1 MTQALN
7 DTARGIN
14 HALWKR
20 RQSSPSVAVTSGW
33 HDEFIAQ
40 GLDRK
45 QSFAE
50 YRKFRMRQW
59 YKQRKAKK

>member
-14 HALWKR
+14 GAIWKR
-20 RQSSPSVAVTSGW
+20 RQRAPSVVITSRW

-50 YRKFRMRQW
+50 YRRLRMRQW
-59 YKQRKAKK
+59 YQQQRPKK

>member
-14 HALWKR
+14 GAIWKR
-20 RQSSPSVAVTSGW
+20 RQQAPSVVITSGW
-33 HDEFIAQ
+33 HDEFIAK
-40 GLDRK
+40 GLDRR

-50 YRKFRMRQW
+50 YRKMRMRQW
-59 YKQRKAKK
+59 YQQQRHKK